1 MTSQYMTSAGA
12 FPRTPRRRVPGK
24 PAAAVRNPKPIKIKP
39 RAFDAVAYAAALEI
53 LG

>member
-1 MTSQYMTSAGA
+1 MHHYTKAGDIA
-12 FPRTPRRRVPGK
+12 CQPRDRAHRADAKARR
-24 PAAAVRNPKPIKIKP
+24 